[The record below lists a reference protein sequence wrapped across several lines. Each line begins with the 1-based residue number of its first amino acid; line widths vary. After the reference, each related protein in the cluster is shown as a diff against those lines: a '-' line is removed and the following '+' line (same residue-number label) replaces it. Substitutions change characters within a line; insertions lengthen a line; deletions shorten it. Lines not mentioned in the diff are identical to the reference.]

1 VVDDRV
7 DHYAD
12 GENTGPATSAGEID
26 PAVLLQALDGHV
38 FAGNGAVIPDPT
50 DDAAMLAAAVQA

>member
-1 VVDDRV
+1 
-7 DHYAD
+7 
-12 GENTGPATSAGEID
+12 
-26 PAVLLQALDGHV
+26 VLLQALDGHV